1 MYTSVGADL
10 PRLMDALPSIPT
22 GEKVEAKTGPLVFD
36 EPTFYSLGAPPPVPA
51 SPPKYAAPPPPV
63 PSRSWMAAKGSDD
76 FNPFG
81 NDDEEEL
88 PTAPRWALQEYIPLY
103 EGKFQSL
110 QINGLVSGKAFR
122 QLLLTSADLPQEVL
136 KSLWVL
142 ADIDKDGALDLEEFV
157 LAMVSYYIRISYLS
171 LARMCISIPTIM
183 HIYIYF

>member
-1 MYTSVGADL
+1 M
-10 PRLMDALPSIPT
+10 PRLMDALPSLPT

-36 EPTFYSLGAPPPVPA
+36 EPTFYSLGAPPPVPV

-63 PSRSWMAAKGSDD
+63 PSRSWMAPKGSDD

-157 LAMVSYYIRISYLS
+157 LAMVS
-171 LARMCISIPTIM
+171 
-183 HIYIYF
+183 